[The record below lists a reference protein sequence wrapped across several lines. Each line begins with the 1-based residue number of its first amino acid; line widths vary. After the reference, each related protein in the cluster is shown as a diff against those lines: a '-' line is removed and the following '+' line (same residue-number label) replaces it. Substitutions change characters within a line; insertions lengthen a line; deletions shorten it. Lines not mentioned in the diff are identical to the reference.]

1 MEVITETDKPAEGEK
16 PRREYTYWK
25 MSGDQD
31 SGGHWEIQ
39 WVRDRWRDKQTESL
53 QKVERRRAESL
64 LLGRRQEMRQAGRGQ
79 TKAGSGQRGKDRR
92 EWYQDRMAGRG
103 PQSLSLSPLG
113 SDSFLSCRWI
123 PFFDLSTTT
132 GMGTGTLEGSG
143 DSSKRS
149 KVRATATFNSF
160 MANCFPM
167 QFLSWEIKRK

>member
-1 MEVITETDKPAEGEK
+1 
-16 PRREYTYWK
+16 
-25 MSGDQD
+25 
-31 SGGHWEIQ
+31 
-39 WVRDRWRDKQTESL
+39 
-53 QKVERRRAESL
+53 
-64 LLGRRQEMRQAGRGQ
+64 MRQAGRGQ

-92 EWYQDRMAGRG
+92 EGYQDKMASRG

-113 SDSFLSCRWI
+113 SDSFLSYRWI

-167 QFLSWEIKRK
+167 QFLGWEIKRK